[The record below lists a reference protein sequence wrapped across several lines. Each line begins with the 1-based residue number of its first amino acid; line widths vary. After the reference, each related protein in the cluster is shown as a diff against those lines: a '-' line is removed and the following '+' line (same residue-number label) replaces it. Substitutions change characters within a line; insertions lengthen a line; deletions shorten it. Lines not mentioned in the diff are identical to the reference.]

1 MSTGYSAY
9 TAKKT
14 PFIPQKYFPRRPP
27 RGYIRQDSRCGPARH
42 SAPARADR
50 RRDRHRA
57 RQLVGRHI
65 KPEVSEHRLQHKS
78 AFDQLL
84 IVARELLGGLKI
96 AVCQAGVSL
105 LAAEYVHLCARFIYG
120 LHEKHAHQQHGHRR
134 NDGAEYNHPAPP
146 QKLAKQLAGFKF
158 NGVAYDCAAPY
169 PLPLRFT
176 ARFPGILKPPAPF
189 STVFSHRVQG
199 STR

>member
-120 LHEKHAHQQHGHRR
+120 STKNMLTSSTAIAAMMVQSTITQLRR
-134 NDGAEYNHPAPP
+134 KSSRSSSPGSNSMASLTTA
-146 QKLAKQLAGFKF
+146 
-158 NGVAYDCAAPY
+158 
-169 PLPLRFT
+169 LRLI
-176 ARFPGILKPPAPF
+176 RFPSVSLRGFPA
-189 STVFSHRVQG
+189 S
-199 STR
+199 